1 MPVMSQD
8 EIPCHQA
15 PTVELPCK
23 LVDVAFE
30 ERPLPEQV
38 TLLGT
43 PRPRNRRPEASPE
56 SPPQERMYYCIV
68 TLLGLKGSSANGT
81 GAELCSFEVST
92 IRNEPVSNEAV
103 RNDPGGGVVM
113 LEYNCA
119 CSIRDAVQCST
130 FCDSSIHHPTGGSS
144 SGDTGKGG
152 QEIWEIWGASRGGTG
167 KAGEEIWEIRGLRVA
182 YSEMSRRKYHES
194 T

>member
-1 MPVMSQD
+1 MYYY
-8 EIPCHQA
+8 
-15 PTVELPCK
+15 T
-23 LVDVAFE
+23 
-30 ERPLPEQV
+30 V
-38 TLLGT
+38 TLLA
-43 PRPRNRRPEASPE
+43 PRE
-56 SPPQERMYYCIV
+56 SSVNE
-68 TLLGLKGSSANGT
+68 T

-92 IRNEPVSNEAV
+92 IIDEPVSNEAV
-103 RNDPGGGVVM
+103 RNDRGGVMM

-144 SGDTGKGG
+144 RGGTGKGG

-167 KAGEEIWEIRGLRVA
+167 KGGEEIWEIRGLRVA
-182 YSEMSRRKYHES
+182 YSEMSRRKYKES